1 VRVSRRLRV
10 WRVAAVVAVAP
21 LFLGAC
27 STSNL
32 NFRADT
38 RVKFQTPKA
47 RQTVALPV
55 TVTWDATGV
64 PAGTHFG
71 VFVDR
76 APMRPGHGLSAVVG
90 SCPGRLDCQSTAT
103 LESRGVFVTNGNS
116 VRFDTLP
123 NTNTGKRHQA
133 RETQRVVVVYLDAQN
148 RRVSE
153 SAFALEFFLDRQG
166 SAA

>member
-1 VRVSRRLRV
+1 MKVTRRGRG
-10 WRVAAVVAVAP
+10 WRVAAAVAALP
-21 LFLGAC
+21 LLLSAC
-27 STSNL
+27 STNNL

-38 RVKFQTPKA
+38 RLEFKTPKA
-47 RQTVALPV
+47 RQTTTLPV
-55 TVTWDATGV
+55 TVTWNANDV

-90 SCPGRLDCQSTAT
+90 TCRGHLDCQSKDT

-116 VRFDTLP
+116 LQFDSLP
-123 NTNTGKRHQA
+123 FTNTGKRHQA
-133 RETQRVVVVYLDAQN
+133 RETQRIVIVYLDGQN

-153 SAFALEFFLDRQG
+153 SAFALEFFLDRNG
-166 SAA
+166 SGA